1 MRSKKQGLDTL
12 TSAKSI
18 FKQGNIQTRQP
29 HLSICMSRNSFGKS
43 EQQYLWG
50 IKHLHTFRLC
60 RYRSA
65 EYHAS
70 SNSRNSRT
78 NISSVFK
85 LATTRELL
93 WIFFGVCCMQGKMR
107 RIPLEVYALLRWAV
121 CAVKSPTWSLKVGRT
136 MTWKVILQ
144 SPGRIVRKS

>member
-1 MRSKKQGLDTL
+1 MHFIMRSKKQGLDTL
-12 TSAKSI
+12 TSAKSV
-18 FKQGNIQTRQP
+18 FKPGKIQSRQA

-43 EQQYLWG
+43 EQRYLWG

-70 SNSRNSRT
+70 SNSRDSRT

-85 LATTRELL
+85 LAATRELL
-93 WIFFGVCCMQGKMR
+93 GIFFGVCCVQGKMR
-107 RIPLEVYALLRWAV
+107 RIPLEMFAFLRRAV
-121 CAVKSPTWSLKVGRT
+121 CAIKSPTWSLKVGRT
-136 MTWKVILQ
+136 MT
-144 SPGRIVRKS
+144 